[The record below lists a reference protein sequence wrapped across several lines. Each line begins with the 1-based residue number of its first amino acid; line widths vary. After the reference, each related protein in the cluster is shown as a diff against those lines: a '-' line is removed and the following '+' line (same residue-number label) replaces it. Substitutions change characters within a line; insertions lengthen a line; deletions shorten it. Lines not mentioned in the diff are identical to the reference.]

1 MDGSGQAI
9 EKTRGRGRFVS
20 ARARTLLIIAV
31 LVHATF
37 LASLVLPGH
46 FLNPLFPEG
55 VHTIATVYENG
66 EAVGA
71 IDGAGL
77 GADFFAFYQAGRYVL
92 NGDDIYRR
100 PMDDPDRVVPY
111 GYFYRYLPFVAYTLG
126 VAANA
131 VSPWTAYWIWA
142 LIVESLLAWCIVLT
156 RRAVRDDWLF
166 AMLAA
171 MWLMYT
177 PFYMEQYM
185 GQLSFVMG
193 AMIFAM
199 VIAHARGQVRR
210 FDWLWIATVIIKH
223 MTILFVPIMVRLR
236 RYRTVALAFVLL
248 ALTAVPYLIFRNSGV
263 GDFTHDNFD
272 LTLYPYSG
280 NLGALALVM
289 VLKERLFPM
298 ASQIGFQ
305 LGPVRMTITRMLV
318 LGTMALPTLAALW
331 ATFRRRPFDLIES
344 VSLWTMVYF
353 FVFREIWEYHF
364 VLLMPLFV
372 LLYAKTR
379 ARVLWW
385 IYALAAAPTLFVL
398 YDVPGAR
405 SPEVQWTTLEHIANH
420 AFKIVPL
427 VWLFV
432 WVAWGFYRRHVTR
445 VERGAAS
452 DLAIVL

>member
-1 MDGSGQAI
+1 MS
-9 EKTRGRGRFVS
+9 T
-20 ARARTLLIIAV
+20 RARTLLIVAIAV
-31 LVHATF
+31 HAVF

-46 FLNPLFPEG
+46 FLNPLFPEA
-55 VHTIATVYENG
+55 VHTIANIYEG
-66 EAVGA
+66 GSVVDTLEG
-71 IDGAGL
+71 DGL

-92 NGDDIYRR
+92 DGDDIYRR
-100 PMDDPDRVVPY
+100 PMDDPERVVPY

-131 VSPWTAYWIWA
+131 VPPWTAYWIWV
-142 LIVESLLAWCIVLT
+142 LIVEAVLLWCILLT

-166 AMLAA
+166 AMLAG

-193 AMIFAM
+193 ALVFAS
-199 VIAHARGQVRR
+199 VLAHARGRMKR
-210 FDWLWIATVIIKH
+210 FDWLWIASVIIKH
-223 MTILFVPIMVRLR
+223 MTILFVPIMVRLK
-236 RYRTVALAFVLL
+236 RYRTVVVAVVLL
-248 ALTAVPYLIFRNSGV
+248 GLTAVPYLAFRESGV

-298 ASQIGFQ
+298 ASEIGFR
-305 LGPVRMTITRMLV
+305 LGPVRMTITRV
-318 LGTMALPTLAALW
+318 LILATMAIPTLASLW
-331 ATFRRRPFDLIES
+331 ATFRRRPFDLVES

-353 FVFREIWEYHF
+353 FVFREIWEYHY

-385 IYALAAAPTLFVL
+385 IYALAAAPTFFIL
-398 YDVPGAR
+398 YDVPAAK
-405 SPEVQWTTLEHIANH
+405 SPEVHWTALEHIANH
-420 AFKIVPL
+420 AFKVVPL

-432 WVAWGFYRRHVTR
+432 WVAWGFYRRHVART
-445 VERGAAS
+445 EQGAAS
-452 DLAIVL
+452 DLAVVL